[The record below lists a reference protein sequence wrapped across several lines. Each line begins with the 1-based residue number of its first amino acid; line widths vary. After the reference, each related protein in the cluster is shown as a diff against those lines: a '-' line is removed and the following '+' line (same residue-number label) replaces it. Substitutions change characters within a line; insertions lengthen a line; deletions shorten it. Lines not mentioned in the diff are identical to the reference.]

1 MKKKILITL
10 ILVVVI
16 VAVVLAVMFI
26 PRNNEDIQINIQDL
40 ASEIAESGSFEDQ
53 LMQVDSEM
61 VMEDYNFS
69 SDEINELV
77 SYQGSGATSEEI
89 VILQVK
95 DKSQIN
101 DVKSKIDT
109 RLAERKEAFESYLP
123 EEVGKIDNNTLKVE
137 GNYVILCIAN
147 DTNTVNNVLNE
158 NIK

>member
-1 MKKKILITL
+1 MKKKILIF
-10 ILVVVI
+10 IIVVVI

-26 PRNNEDIQINIQDL
+26 PRNSKNIQIKIQDL
-40 ASEIAESGSFEDQ
+40 ASKIAESGSFEDQ

-61 VMEDYNFS
+61 VIEDYNFS

-109 RLAERKEAFESYLP
+109 RLAERKEAFKSYLP
-123 EEVGKIDNNTLKVE
+123 EEVGKIDNNILKVE

>member
-1 MKKKILITL
+1 MIFI
-10 ILVVVI
+10 IVVVI

-26 PRNNEDIQINIQDL
+26 PRNSKNIQINIQDL
-40 ASEIAESGSFEDQ
+40 ASKIAESGSFEDQ

-61 VMEDYNFS
+61 VIEDYNFS

-123 EEVGKIDNNTLKVE
+123 EEVGKIDNNILKVE

>member
-1 MKKKILITL
+1 MKKKILIF
-10 ILVVVI
+10 IIVVVI

-26 PRNNEDIQINIQDL
+26 PRNSKNIQINIQDL
-40 ASEIAESGSFEDQ
+40 ASKIAESGSFEDQ

-95 DKSQIN
+95 DKGKIN
-101 DVKSKIDT
+101 DVKSKIVT

-123 EEVGKIDNNTLKVE
+123 EEVGKIDNNILKVE

>member
-1 MKKKILITL
+1 MIFI
-10 ILVVVI
+10 IVVVI

-26 PRNNEDIQINIQDL
+26 SRNSKNIQINIQDL
-40 ASEIAESGSFEDQ
+40 ASKIAESGSFEDQ

-61 VMEDYNFS
+61 VIEDYNFS

-123 EEVGKIDNNTLKVE
+123 EEVGKIDNNILKVE

>member
-1 MKKKILITL
+1 MKKKILIF
-10 ILVVVI
+10 IIVVVI

-26 PRNNEDIQINIQDL
+26 PRNSKNIQINIQDL
-40 ASEIAESGSFEDQ
+40 ASKIAESGSFEDQ

-61 VMEDYNFS
+61 VIEDYNFS

-95 DKSQIN
+95 DKGKIN
-101 DVKSKIDT
+101 DVKSKIVT

-123 EEVGKIDNNTLKVE
+123 EEVGKIDNNILKVE

>member
-1 MKKKILITL
+1 MKKKILIF
-10 ILVVVI
+10 IIVVVI

-26 PRNNEDIQINIQDL
+26 PRNSKNIQINIQDL
-40 ASEIAESGSFEDQ
+40 ASKIAESGSFEDQ

-95 DKSQIN
+95 DKGKIN

-123 EEVGKIDNNTLKVE
+123 EEVGKIDNNILKVE

>member
-1 MKKKILITL
+1 MKKKILIF
-10 ILVVVI
+10 IIVVVI

-26 PRNNEDIQINIQDL
+26 PRNSKNIQINIQDL
-40 ASEIAESGSFEDQ
+40 ASKIAESGSFEDQ

-61 VMEDYNFS
+61 VIEDYNFS

-101 DVKSKIDT
+101 DVKSKMDT

-123 EEVGKIDNNTLKVE
+123 EEVGKIDNNILKVQR
-137 GNYVILCIAN
+137 NYVILCIAN

>member
-1 MKKKILITL
+1 MKKKILIF
-10 ILVVVI
+10 IIVVVS

-26 PRNNEDIQINIQDL
+26 PRNSKNIQINIQDL
-40 ASEIAESGSFEDQ
+40 ASKIAESGSFEDQ

-61 VMEDYNFS
+61 VIEDYNFS

-123 EEVGKIDNNTLKVE
+123 EEVGKIDNNILKVE

>member
-1 MKKKILITL
+1 MKKKILIF
-10 ILVVVI
+10 IIVVVI

-26 PRNNEDIQINIQDL
+26 PRNSKNRQINNQDL
-40 ASEIAESGSFEDQ
+40 ASKNAESGTFEDQ

-61 VMEDYNFS
+61 VIEDYNFS

-123 EEVGKIDNNTLKVE
+123 EEVGKIDNNILKVE

>member
-1 MKKKILITL
+1 MKKKILIF
-10 ILVVVI
+10 IIVVVI

-26 PRNNEDIQINIQDL
+26 PRNSKNIQINIQDL
-40 ASEIAESGSFEDQ
+40 ASKIAESGSFEDQ

-61 VMEDYNFS
+61 VIEDYNFS

-123 EEVGKIDNNTLKVE
+123 EEVGKIDNNILKVE

-147 DTNTVNNVLNE
+147 DNNTVNNVLNE

>member
-1 MKKKILITL
+1 MKKKILIF
-10 ILVVVI
+10 IIVVVI

-26 PRNNEDIQINIQDL
+26 PRNSKNIQINIQDL
-40 ASEIAESGSFEDQ
+40 ASKIAESGSFEDQ

-61 VMEDYNFS
+61 VIEDYNFS

-95 DKSQIN
+95 DKGKIN

-123 EEVGKIDNNTLKVE
+123 EEVGKIDNNILKVE

>member
-1 MKKKILITL
+1 MKKKILIF
-10 ILVVVI
+10 IIVVVI

-26 PRNNEDIQINIQDL
+26 PRNSKNIQINIQDL
-40 ASEIAESGSFEDQ
+40 ASKIAESGSFEDQ

-61 VMEDYNFS
+61 VIEDYNFS

-95 DKSQIN
+95 DKGKIN

-123 EEVGKIDNNTLKVE
+123 EEVGKIDNNILNVE

>member
-1 MKKKILITL
+1 MKKKILIF
-10 ILVVVI
+10 IIVVVI
-16 VAVVLAVMFI
+16 VAVVLAVMLI
-26 PRNNEDIQINIQDL
+26 PRNSKNIQINIQDL
-40 ASEIAESGSFEDQ
+40 ASKIAESGSFEDQ

-61 VMEDYNFS
+61 VLEDYNFS

-101 DVKSKIDT
+101 DVKFKIDT

-123 EEVGKIDNNTLKVE
+123 EEVGKIDNNILKVE

>member
-1 MKKKILITL
+1 MKKKILIF
-10 ILVVVI
+10 IIVVVI

-26 PRNNEDIQINIQDL
+26 PRNSKNIQINIQDL
-40 ASEIAESGSFEDQ
+40 ASKIAESGSFEDQ

-61 VMEDYNFS
+61 VIEDYNFS

-123 EEVGKIDNNTLKVE
+123 EEVGKIDNNILKVK

>member
-1 MKKKILITL
+1 MKKKNLIF
-10 ILVVVI
+10 IIVVVI

-26 PRNNEDIQINIQDL
+26 PRNSKNIQINIQDL
-40 ASEIAESGSFEDQ
+40 ASKIAESGSFEDQ

-61 VMEDYNFS
+61 VIEDYNFS

-95 DKSQIN
+95 DKGKIN
-101 DVKSKIDT
+101 DVKSKIVT

-123 EEVGKIDNNTLKVE
+123 EEVGKIDNNILKVE

>member
-1 MKKKILITL
+1 MKKKILIF
-10 ILVVVI
+10 IIDVVI

-26 PRNNEDIQINIQDL
+26 PRNSKNIQINIQDL
-40 ASEIAESGSFEDQ
+40 ASKIAESGSFEDQ

-61 VMEDYNFS
+61 VIEDYNFS

-123 EEVGKIDNNTLKVE
+123 EEVGKIDNNILKVE